1 MSIVNKNTKTIQ
13 VFKTND
19 IVPEIL
25 FSMAVIL
32 ELAVMMTDHFASWT
46 IPYRGR
52 ITHVAFALL
61 CVKILMT
68 KYDYMQL
75 AIMALSGMLGIIS
88 YYTCGD
94 EYVIRAVVFVAAAV
108 GVNKIRNLRIVFWGT
123 IAGSVIIILLALLGI
138 CGEVVDVRHYG
149 RGIVEARYCLGFNHA
164 NNVHCM
170 MWYIITIFLLFRRS
184 ISKTGI
190 IVCML
195 GNVILYYFTRS
206 RTGLLLVFIT
216 LLGVVCVRYF
226 DKIFNRVV
234 LLILVLIELV
244 AALVMTMYAA
254 IYLAINLPVISFVDK
269 LLTGRL
275 EMVSERA
282 YVQLWRVFPTTAVSS
297 DVDNAFAGITYSY
310 GIIVGIF
317 LVGVIVY
324 CAIRKYRQNDRLS
337 LVMLFSVIGI
347 YFMESTFVLNISLL
361 CNVLLLLLWN
371 YTEDN
376 KKHSDKDESI

>member
-52 ITHVAFALL
+52 ITHVAFALF

-75 AIMALSGMLGIIS
+75 AIMTLSGMLGIIS

-123 IAGSVIIILLALLGI
+123 IVGSVIIILLALCGI

-149 RGIVEARYCLGFNHA
+149 RGMVEARYCLGFNHA

-184 ISKTGI
+184 ISKTGVI
-190 IVCML
+190 ICML

-206 RTGLLLVFIT
+206 RTGLLLMFIT

-226 DKIFNRVV
+226 GKIFNRFV

-376 KKHSDKDESI
+376 RMHSDKDESI

>member
-75 AIMALSGMLGIIS
+75 TIMALSGMLGIIS

-123 IAGSVIIILLALLGI
+123 IVGSVIIILLALLGI

-170 MWYIITIFLLFRRS
+170 MWYIITIFLLFRRY

-226 DKIFNRVV
+226 GKIFNRVV

-282 YVQLWRVFPTTAVSS
+282 YVQLWRVFPTAAVSS